1 MAVASTPSQELMK
14 KFNSLKHAWVSLC
27 REPINVDPFAWSH
40 LTQTSDPPAQQSSSS
55 STASSSLGVCA
66 LQKLG
71 VISLEQDRVKAQ
83 FVTEVSR
90 ALESSVRLT
99 ASKLSNWSDT
109 HHCGP
114 TSSITQI
121 VDSCRKQSVSKHP
134 YPPTL
139 CTPIAIATCLIAI
152 EQPFTLSILHPV
164 SQSFNLIA

>member
-1 MAVASTPSQELMK
+1 MK

-27 REPINVDPFAWSH
+27 REPVNVEPFAWSH
-40 LTQTSDPPAQQSSSS
+40 LTQTSDLPAQHSSSS
-55 STASSSLGVCA
+55 SAASSSLGVCA

-83 FVTEVSR
+83 FVTEVCR
-90 ALESSVRLT
+90 ALESTVRLT
-99 ASKLSNWSDT
+99 ASKLSKWPDT

-121 VDSCRKQSVSKHP
+121 VDSCRKQSVSKPP

-139 CTPIAIATCLIAI
+139 STPIAIAICLFAF
-152 EQPFTLSILHPV
+152 EEPLTLSALRPV
-164 SQSFNLIA
+164 SHSFNLIA